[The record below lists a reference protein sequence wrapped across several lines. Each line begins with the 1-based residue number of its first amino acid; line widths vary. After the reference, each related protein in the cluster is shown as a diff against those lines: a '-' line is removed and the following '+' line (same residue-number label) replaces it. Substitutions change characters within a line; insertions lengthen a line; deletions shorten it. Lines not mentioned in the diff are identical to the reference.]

1 MAIVATLKGFDL
13 FSNLPTTPPP
23 SSSGDT
29 HRNAQPPI
37 PIPKYPPPL
46 KSQNRSNNHPKP
58 LQKPKNNSPGF
69 KTHHHNSKYHKPVK
83 PGEVI
88 SADGDR
94 AVIVGDSGV
103 SYRLPGAPFEFQY
116 SYSETPKAQPLAIRE
131 PAFLPFAPPTMP
143 RPWTGKAPLKKSK
156 RKIKLFEP
164 LDSAA
169 KLDGNDT
176 KQYEYE
182 MLKAYELGKFH
193 VRPRKDVLGP
203 PLTRAEIQELLKP
216 AISCNRQVNLG
227 RDGLTHNMLELI
239 HTHWRRQPVCK
250 VRCLGVPTVDM
261 NNLCRCI
268 EEKTG
273 GKIIS
278 RAGGVVYVFRGRN
291 YDHHLRPQ
299 LPVMLWKPAT
309 PVYPKL
315 IQEAPEGLTKEEADE
330 FREKGK
336 KLLPICKLAKNGV
349 YINLVKEVR
358 NAFEGCPL
366 VKIDCK
372 GMHASDYKK
381 LGAKLKELVPCVLLS
396 FDDEQVLMWRGKDW
410 QPRFKD
416 VSRAFRSAVGVTDD
430 TNHLGSSGSSSEV
443 QKQDTGI
450 QSMSP
455 RMMSLWQRAVDSG
468 TAMLLDEINLGPDDL
483 LKKVEEFESSSQAT
497 QHSYPALV
505 LSSKDTREEKYEH
518 DESEDD
524 EYEEDDDFDDEDL
537 ISESPLPWGSLPI
550 DSMVKQFSD
559 EE

>member
-176 KQYEYE
+176 KQYQYE

-227 RDGLTHNMLELI
+227 
-239 HTHWRRQPVCK
+239 
-250 VRCLGVPTVDM
+250 VPTVDM

-291 YDHHLRPQ
+291 YDHQLRPQ

-505 LSSKDTREEKYEH
+505 
-518 DESEDD
+518 
-524 EYEEDDDFDDEDL
+524 
-537 ISESPLPWGSLPI
+537 ESPLPWGSLPI